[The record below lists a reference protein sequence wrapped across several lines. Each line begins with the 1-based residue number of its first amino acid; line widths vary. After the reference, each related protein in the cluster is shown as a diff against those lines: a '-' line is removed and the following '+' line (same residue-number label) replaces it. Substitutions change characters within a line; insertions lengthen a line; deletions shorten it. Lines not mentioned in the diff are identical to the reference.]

1 MEMLKELL
9 KKYKNILFILL
20 FFVIAALIFFSGG
33 EKKVEKEKEEP
44 SIDTTQYLEESER
57 RLTGVLE
64 QMSGVGK
71 VQVYLTLESG
81 EEKIYA
87 TESRTNQQS
96 RSSMTDG
103 SGDKSLENN
112 AEGEETYLVLRGSGG
127 EETPILLKT
136 LEPKIRGAV
145 ILCEGGEDPAI
156 REKVLKA
163 ASAALNISSSKIYV
177 TK

>member
-1 MEMLKELL
+1 MEVIRELV
-9 KKYKNILFILL
+9 KKYKNILLILL
-20 FFVIAALIFFSGG
+20 FFVVAALIFFSGG
-33 EKKVEKEKEEP
+33 EKKTELKGEEP
-44 SIDTTQYLEESER
+44 VDTARYLEESER
-57 RLTGVLE
+57 RLTEVLE
-64 QMSGVGK
+64 QMSGVGA
-71 VQVYLTLESG
+71 VRVYLTLESG

-96 RSSMTDG
+96 RSSITDG

-136 LEPKIRGAV
+136 MEPKIRGAV

>member
-1 MEMLKELL
+1 MEVIRELV
-9 KKYKNILFILL
+9 KKYKNILLILL
-20 FFVIAALIFFSGG
+20 FFVVAALIFFSGE
-33 EKKVEKEKEEP
+33 EKKTEPKGEEP
-44 SIDTTQYLEESER
+44 VDTARYLEESER
-57 RLTGVLE
+57 RLTEVLE
-64 QMSGVGK
+64 QMSGVGA
-71 VQVYLTLESG
+71 VRVYLTLESG

-136 LEPKIRGAV
+136 MEPKIRGAV

>member
-1 MEMLKELL
+1 MEVIRELV
-9 KKYKNILFILL
+9 KKYKNILLILL
-20 FFVIAALIFFSGG
+20 FFVVAALIFFSGG
-33 EKKVEKEKEEP
+33 EKKTELKGEEP
-44 SIDTTQYLEESER
+44 VDTARYLEESER
-57 RLTGVLE
+57 RLTEVLE
-64 QMSGVGK
+64 QMSGVGA
-71 VQVYLTLESG
+71 VRVYLTLESG

-136 LEPKIRGAV
+136 MEPKIRGAV

>member
-1 MEMLKELL
+1 MEVIRELV
-9 KKYKNILFILL
+9 KKYKNILLILL
-20 FFVIAALIFFSGG
+20 FFVVAALIFFSGG
-33 EKKVEKEKEEP
+33 EKKTELKGEEP
-44 SIDTTQYLEESER
+44 VDTARYLEESER
-57 RLTGVLE
+57 RLTEVLE
-64 QMSGVGK
+64 QMSGVGA
-71 VQVYLTLESG
+71 VRVYLTLESG

-127 EETPILLKT
+127 EETPIILKT
-136 LEPKIRGAV
+136 MEPKSRGAV